1 MPNKRM
7 SNWAEVRIV
16 PRSHP
21 GYQFAK
27 RPIWKQLQP
36 IYINTGEREEFNY
49 TDYIEN
55 ATPLGT
61 YAIVEASDMDGTP
74 LAPRLSGV
82 VVIQD
87 ETQPIVSVDASN
99 VQVRSTIY
107 FRFVHTGPNKHPYK
121 SIWTSLT
128 IRQTN
133 NIR

>member
-1 MPNKRM
+1 MPNRIM
-7 SNWAEVRIV
+7 SDWAKIRIV
-16 PRSHP
+16 PRPHP

-36 IYINTGEREEFNY
+36 IYINAGEREEVDY
-49 TDYIEN
+49 TDCIEN

-61 YAIVEASDMDGTP
+61 YAIVEASDIDGTP
-74 LAPRLSGV
+74 LDPQLSGIV
-82 VVIQD
+82 MIHD
-87 ETQPIVSVDASN
+87 EKQPIVSVDASN

-107 FRFVHTGPNKHPYK
+107 FRFVHTGPDKQPYK

-128 IRQTN
+128 I